1 MEEAQL
7 DLGLAL
13 TVTVELDRLSDVYPT
28 TARGVLLLHVSEI
41 LAQLKGEGIR
51 NGVLTGNSELRSR
64 RKLEG
69 GGVNTTLI
77 DWSVGF
83 FGVRSPVRSALTASS
98 RKAHPETSLL
108 IISDT
113 PFDGIAAKAANI
125 PFLAVCTG
133 KYDRAAFEDSEAI
146 AVIDTLAEGYET
158 IMAA

>member
-69 GGVNTTLI
+69 GGGDTT
-77 DWSVGF
+77 
-83 FGVRSPVRSALTASS
+83 
-98 RKAHPETSLL
+98 
-108 IISDT
+108 
-113 PFDGIAAKAANI
+113 
-125 PFLAVCTG
+125 
-133 KYDRAAFEDSEAI
+133 
-146 AVIDTLAEGYET
+146 
-158 IMAA
+158 